1 MNLEAIRAPAFK
13 ALALSL
19 SILAAGSTTP
29 AWAEPPGSMTVAEF
43 REFLAAME
51 EKYDE
56 RAARAVAVF
65 FAVGATTQE
74 YLSSDCLRPQTVRE
88 LREWIRDAAP
98 TELTLQQALRL
109 NAKEHGC
116 QPRDQADL
124 DAELAIRAG
133 PKHDLRR

>member
-1 MNLEAIRAPAFK
+1 MLRA
-13 ALALSL
+13 ALLL
-19 SILAAGSTTP
+19 TLTLCLYVRTVIP

-74 YLSSDCLRPQTVRE
+74 YLSSDCLRGSSVRD
-88 LREWIRDAAP
+88 LREWIRDSAP
-98 TELTLQQALRL
+98 AELSLQQALRL
-109 NAKEHGC
+109 NAKERGC
-116 QPRDQADL
+116 EPRGQADT

-133 PKHDLRR
+133 PSRPR